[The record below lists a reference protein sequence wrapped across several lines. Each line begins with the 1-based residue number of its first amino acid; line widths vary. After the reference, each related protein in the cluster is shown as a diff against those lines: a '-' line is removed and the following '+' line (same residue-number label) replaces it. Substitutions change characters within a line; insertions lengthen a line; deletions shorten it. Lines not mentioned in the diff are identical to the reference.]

1 MHSSRP
7 SRIAPYPM
15 MDMLGLGGRENNND
29 RHKLYSQSVVSD
41 DNPPRENP
49 PKRPSNSRQAQFSG
63 SGFVV

>member
-1 MHSSRP
+1 
-7 SRIAPYPM
+7 M
-15 MDMLGLGGRENNND
+15 MDMLGLGRRENNND